1 MVIPK
6 YEVLLFDLDNTLFDF
21 EAAEKEALIAT
32 KEKLNSELTYEAFHD
47 LYQSV
52 NKPLWEALERG
63 EITSGE
69 IKTERFIRL
78 IEKLGSNHD
87 PIEISEF
94 YTARLG
100 EGIHPIPDALEVIEQ
115 LSSRYEL
122 VALTNGIQTVQENRM
137 SRSPIGKFFK
147 HLVISEAVGYSKPE
161 PEIFDTA
168 LSLVKTTEKT
178 KVLMIGDSLKAD
190 IEGAYKFGID
200 AVWVNLKSIKSPE
213 NPTYIAQVN
222 HLKDLLSILI

>member
-1 MVIPK
+1 MIQK

-32 KEKLNSELTYEAFHD
+32 KEKLSLQLTYEAFHE

-78 IEKLGSNHD
+78 IEKLNSKHD
-87 PIEISEF
+87 PIEISQF

-100 EGIHPIPDALEVIEQ
+100 EGIHPVPDALSVIEQ

-122 VALTNGIQTVQENRM
+122 VALTNGIQTVQESRM
-137 SRSPIGKFFK
+137 AKSPIGKYFK
-147 HLVISEAVGYSKPE
+147 HLIISEAVGYSKPE
-161 PEIFDTA
+161 PEIFEKALTLVDTC
-168 LSLVKTTEKT
+168 EKT

-200 AVWVNLKSIKSPE
+200 AIWVNLKGAKSPQ

-222 HLKDLLSILI
+222 QLKDLLSILI

>member
-1 MVIPK
+1 VIKK

-32 KEKLNSELTYEAFHD
+32 KDKLNLQLTYEAFHD

-78 IEKLGSNHD
+78 IEKLNSKHN
-87 PIEISEF
+87 PIEVSQF

-100 EGIHPIPDALEVIEQ
+100 EGVHPVSDALSVVEQ
-115 LSSRYEL
+115 LSSHYEL
-122 VALTNGIQTVQENRM
+122 VALTNGIQTVQESRM
-137 SRSPIGKFFK
+137 ARSPIGKYFK
-147 HLVISEAVGYSKPE
+147 HLIISEAVGYSKPE
-161 PEIFDTA
+161 PEIFEKA
-168 LSLVKTTEKT
+168 LSLVGTCEKT

-200 AVWVNLKSIKSPE
+200 AIWVNLKDAKSPE

>member
-1 MVIPK
+1 MIKK

-32 KEKLNSELTYEAFHD
+32 KDKLNLQLTYEAFHD

-78 IEKLGSNHD
+78 IEKLNSKHN
-87 PIEISEF
+87 PIEVSQF

-100 EGIHPIPDALEVIEQ
+100 EGVHPVPDALSVVEQ
-115 LSSRYEL
+115 LSSHYEL
-122 VALTNGIQTVQENRM
+122 VALTNGIQTVQESRM
-137 SRSPIGKFFK
+137 ARSPIGKYFK
-147 HLVISEAVGYSKPE
+147 HLIISEAVGYSKPE
-161 PEIFDTA
+161 PEIFEKA
-168 LSLVKTTEKT
+168 LSLVGTCEKT

-200 AVWVNLKSIKSPE
+200 AIWVNLKDAKSPE

>member
-1 MVIPK
+1 MIQK

-32 KEKLNSELTYEAFHD
+32 KEKLNSELTYEVFHD

-63 EITSGE
+63 EISSGE

-78 IEKLGSNHD
+78 IEKLNSNHD

-100 EGIHPIPDALEVIEQ
+100 EGIHPIPDALEVVEQ

-122 VALTNGIQTVQENRM
+122 VALTNGIQKVQESRM

-161 PEIFDTA
+161 PEIFDKA

-178 KVLMIGDSLKAD
+178 KALMIGDSLKAD

-200 AVWVNLKSIKSPE
+200 AIWVNLKSVKSPQ